1 MSFDRAVEHP
11 LLVAASDEEEEE
23 EEEELAEEDQ
33 APCVSFVEDLG
44 M

>member
-11 LLVAASDEEEEE
+11 LLVAASDEEE